1 MRGLFLDEPM
11 KIQFAVKVGDFAPP
25 QSTRTITPAGYL
37 QCVGVRLGKAPQVR
51 QYYAFEFGGIEGF
64 SNDQSINVFTSADDL
79 FKPEVMASFEGVEAS
94 DYHPPGNVLNAATWK
109 DHAVGVA
116 SNIRRD
122 GDYLVGDL
130 LIKDR
135 NVIDQI
141 QTNKRL
147 EISLGY
153 AAQLVIQS
161 GIAPD
166 GTPYQAQWTEI
177 QGNHVAIVE
186 YGRCGGDCRIGDHD
200 PNHKPT
206 PKNNPTSE
214 NTMKIVVDGLP
225 FEVADNPALEAA
237 LKKQQDQLANLQ
249 AAKIKIGDKE
259 FSLSELPAVQ
269 VVVDKLVGDNAT
281 QAEQITTLQ
290 ANQAS
295 PEKLEQMA
303 TERATVIADA
313 KKLNPNIKTEGCTCE
328 QIKREAIAAKAG
340 DAVLGAIL
348 GGVAIGDAK
357 PEQVDVAFR
366 ALAATAQTST
376 PNPVGQMLQGLASGT
391 GASQPVGDA
400 APNQGQ
406 NQKQGYDKSQAWK
419 TVK

>member
-1 MRGLFLDEPM
+1 M

-25 QSTRTITPAGYL
+25 QSTRTITPMGYL
-37 QCVGVRLGKAPQVR
+37 QCIGVRLGKAPQVR
-51 QYYAFEFGGIEGF
+51 QYYAAEFGGIEGF
-64 SNDQSINVFTSADDL
+64 SNDQAINVFTSADDL
-79 FKPEVMASFEGVEAS
+79 FKTEVMASFEGVEAS
-94 DYHPPGNVLNAATWK
+94 DYHPPGNVMNAATWK

-153 AAQLVIQS
+153 AAQLTMQS
-161 GIAPD
+161 GVSPD
-166 GTPYQAQWTEI
+166 GTPYQAQWTDI

-206 PKNNPTSE
+206 PKNDLTME
-214 NTMKIVVDGLP
+214 KLMKIMVGDMP
-225 FEVADNPALEAA
+225 FDVADNATLEAA
-237 LKKQQDQLANLQ
+237 IKLQ
-249 AAKIKIGDKE
+249 NEKLTSLQKVADSKIKIGDQE
-259 FSLSELPAVQ
+259 FSISELPAVQ
-269 VVVDKLVGDNAT
+269 VVVDKLVGDSKT

-313 KKLNPNIKTEGCTCE
+313 KKLNPDIKTDGCSCE
-328 QIKREAIAAKAG
+328 QIKRDAIAAKAG

-357 PEQVDVAFR
+357 PEQIDVAFR
-366 ALAATAQTST
+366 ALSATANTSA
-376 PNPVGQMLQGLASGT
+376 PNPLGQVLQNMHGNSGT
-391 GASQPVGDA
+391 GTSQPIGDA
-400 APNQGQ
+400 QPNQ
-406 NQKQGYDKSQAWK
+406 KATYDKSQAYK
-419 TVK
+419 ALK

>member
-1 MRGLFLDEPM
+1 M

-25 QSTRTITPAGYL
+25 QSTREITPAGYL
-37 QCVGVRLGKAPQVR
+37 LCRGVRLGKAPQVR

-79 FKPEVMASFEGVEAS
+79 FKPEVVASFEGVEAS

-109 DHAVGVA
+109 DHAVGTV

-122 GDYLVGDL
+122 GDYLIGDL

-153 AAQLVIQS
+153 AAQLVMQS
-161 GIAPD
+161 GVAPD
-166 GTPYQAQWTEI
+166 GTPYQAQWTDI

-225 FEVADNPALEAA
+225 FEVADNPALDAA

-249 AAKIKIGDKE
+249 AAKLKIGDKE
-259 FSLSELPAVQ
+259 FSVSELPAVQ
-269 VVVDKLVGDNAT
+269 AVVDKLVGDNTT
-281 QAEQITTLQ
+281 QAEQITTLT

-303 TERATVIADA
+303 AERATVIADA
-313 KKLNPNIKTEGCTCE
+313 KKLNPSIKTEGCTCE
-328 QIKREAIAAKAG
+328 QIKRDAIAAKAG
-340 DAVLGAIL
+340 DSLLGAIL
-348 GGVAIGDAK
+348 GGVAVGDAK
-357 PEQVDVAFR
+357 PDQIDVAFR

-376 PNPVGQMLQGLASGT
+376 PNPMGAAIQGSGGS
-391 GASQPVGDA
+391 GASTPVGDA
-400 APNQGQ
+400 GTAQ
-406 NQKQGYDKSQAWK
+406 NQPAAYNKSQAYK
-419 TVK
+419 ALK